1 MMQRFQ
7 MMVFY
12 TIWILFLIVISIG
25 YANYHYFGTL
35 SLNLHIVTLLVK
47 AYPFTTIFIIIFL
60 LIVVFYQFKI
70 YRDKIKNRRNCQITY
85 VDLEKIAHLW
95 LEFEEIEDNIEHKMM
110 EKMEVSFDESKKD
123 IQEVI
128 NTLIGNRTI
137 TDMNFYKK
145 YVFNYLDSFS
155 KQELEIVAVLY
166 ELLETK
172 AKELPSVATLYKSD
186 TDKNIYKDIVSEKLT
201 SYEILYKVNLFD
213 HTMNV
218 VDSMYNLLIKE
229 KDSFVFGW
237 SRMLISA
244 LSHDIGKIEK
254 IESLKGLSG
263 LDKGKYENN
272 THENI
277 SRLILSNAFP
287 GYEYIDDVCEI
298 IEKHHL
304 QSIDEKNKNYK
315 AIKYLKNADQM
326 ARKLEI
332 KEYLNNKKDNT
343 KKDDIENKEN
353 LLDEIIP
360 DDDLKYFE
368 NASTPNNKNEVE
380 VILINHNDNIKNLV
394 EPEKIAESDTINKA
408 IDNKKDMIHP
418 EQEVDLNPS
427 DIGNLIE
434 MLINSINEVEISPKT
449 KRLKLIS
456 ISDSDELYIPKD
468 IFTKFVKSAGI
479 SLTIEKDLSN
489 LIKKLKSDNVL
500 KYETSNITIDGFG
513 NLAYKSRRDYV
524 VFSLES
530 MGITAEEAD
539 LKKRNQEHLRNVTIN
554 KGKRED

>member
-1 MMQRFQ
+1 M
-7 MMVFY
+7 
-12 TIWILFLIVISIG
+12 
-25 YANYHYFGTL
+25 
-35 SLNLHIVTLLVK
+35 
-47 AYPFTTIFIIIFL
+47 
-60 LIVVFYQFKI
+60 
-70 YRDKIKNRRNCQITY
+70 
-85 VDLEKIAHLW
+85 
-95 LEFEEIEDNIEHKMM
+95 
-110 EKMEVSFDESKKD
+110 
-123 IQEVI
+123 
-128 NTLIGNRTI
+128 
-137 TDMNFYKK
+137 
-145 YVFNYLDSFS
+145 
-155 KQELEIVAVLY
+155 
-166 ELLETK
+166 
-172 AKELPSVATLYKSD
+172 
-186 TDKNIYKDIVSEKLT
+186 
-201 SYEILYKVNLFD
+201 
-213 HTMNV
+213 
-218 VDSMYNLLIKE
+218 
-229 KDSFVFGW
+229 
-237 SRMLISA
+237 
-244 LSHDIGKIEK
+244 
-254 IESLKGLSG
+254 
-263 LDKGKYENN
+263 
-272 THENI
+272 
-277 SRLILSNAFP
+277 ILSNAFP

-368 NASTPNNKNEVE
+368 NTSTPNNKNEVE

-489 LIKKLKSDNVL
+489 LLL
-500 KYETSNITIDGFG
+500 H
-513 NLAYKSRRDYV
+513 
-524 VFSLES
+524 
-530 MGITAEEAD
+530 
-539 LKKRNQEHLRNVTIN
+539 Q
-554 KGKRED
+554 